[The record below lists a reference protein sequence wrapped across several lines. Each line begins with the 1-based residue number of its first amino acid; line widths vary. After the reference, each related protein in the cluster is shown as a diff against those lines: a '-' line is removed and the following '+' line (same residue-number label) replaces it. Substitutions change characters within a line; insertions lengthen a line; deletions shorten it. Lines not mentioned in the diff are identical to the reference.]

1 MARSGKGVYVIAFLG
16 LIIGASGLGFGA
28 YIYLTYEQKINY
40 LNEQIDNINDDIDE
54 IDESLPVETNDTD
67 SSLTDSGKI
76 LQTKKIETRSGASLN
91 DADTTKTQMPE
102 MNIQITTSGD
112 SYLTMRFFT
121 QLYLIL
127 NNDFKR
133 RVDFNVSIEFEGKGV
148 CESIIHYY
156 CYEGPLGNEIDLTI
170 PIYLEYTTDSLSAG
184 TYTVKIEWY
193 SINENFDSYVVLV
206 ASQGSLTPLRTLIVQ
221 EISN

>member
-28 YIYLTYEQKINY
+28 YIYLTYEKKIDY
-40 LNEQIDNINDDIDE
+40 LNEQIDNLNDDIDE
-54 IDESLPVETNDTD
+54 IDESLPVESNDTD

-76 LQTKKIETRSGASLN
+76 LQTKKIETRSTASIN
-91 DADTTKTQMPE
+91 DADTTKSQMPG

-127 NNDFKR
+127 NPDFKE

-148 CESIIHYY
+148 CESMIHYY
-156 CYEGPLGNEIDLTI
+156 VRPGPLGNETDLTI

-184 TYTVKIEWY
+184 TYTVKIVWY
-193 SINENFDSYVVLV
+193 SIADNTDSYIILV

-221 EISN
+221 EISS